1 MTTQEKIAA
10 LEALTK
16 EMNTP
21 EKCPLFKVAKSVVP
35 GEGNVDTSVMFIG
48 EAPGKNEDEQGRPFV
63 GAAGKLLEQL
73 IESINLKRSDVYIA
87 NIIKH
92 RPPGNRDPL
101 PNEIA
106 AYAPWLKEQIKIINP
121 PLIVTLGRFSMDYLL
136 GAGFSITKIHGQP
149 KRLPDLPTGQAGG
162 GQGANGRVVMPLHH
176 PAAAL
181 YRGDLR
187 PVLAADFQ
195 KIPKVLQLIEQGKM
209 GPEKAEVKTEVQQK
223 TLF

>member
-1 MTTQEKIAA
+1 MGDPRSVTRPLIPMTTQEKIAA
-10 LEALTK
+10 LDALTK

-21 EKCPLFKVAKSVVP
+21 AKCPLFKVAKNVVP
-35 GEGNVDTSVMFIG
+35 GEGNVDTKIMFIG

-63 GAAGKLLEQL
+63 GAAGKFLEQL
-73 IESINLKRSDVYIA
+73 IESIGLKRSDVYIA

-101 PNEIA
+101 PEEIA
-106 AYAPWLKEQIKIINP
+106 AYAPWLEEQIKIINP

-149 KRLPDLPTGQAGG
+149 KRHH
-162 GQGANGRVVMPLHH
+162 GRVVMPVHH

-195 KIPKVLQLIEQGKM
+195 KIPKVLKLIEQGKM
-209 GPEKAEVKTEVQQK
+209 GPEKTETKTEIQQK
-223 TLF
+223 SLF

>member
-1 MTTQEKIAA
+1 MTKEEKIAA
-10 LEALTK
+10 LNALTK

-21 EKCPLFKVAKSVVP
+21 EKCPLFKVARNVVP
-35 GEGNVDTSVMFIG
+35 GEGNVNTKIMFIG

-63 GAAGKLLEQL
+63 GAAGKFLEQL
-73 IESINLKRSDVYIA
+73 IESISLKRSDVYIA

-101 PNEIA
+101 PDEIA
-106 AYAPWLKEQIKIINP
+106 AYAPWLEEQIKIINP

-149 KRLPDLPTGQAGG
+149 KRLPAGR
-162 GQGANGRVVMPLHH
+162 QGANGRVVMPIHH

-195 KIPKVLQLIEQGKM
+195 KIPKVLKLIEQGKM
-209 GPEKAEVKTEVQQK
+209 GSEKAEVKTEIQQK
-223 TLF
+223 SLF